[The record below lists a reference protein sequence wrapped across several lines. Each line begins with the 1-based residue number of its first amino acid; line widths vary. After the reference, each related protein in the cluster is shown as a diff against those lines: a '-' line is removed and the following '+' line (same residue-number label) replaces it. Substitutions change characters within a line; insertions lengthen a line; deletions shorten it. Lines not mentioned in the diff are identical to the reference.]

1 MPWLED
7 RKWAYIRLEGTSFG
21 DVPLNAELKIEVW
34 DSPNSAGVVIDAV
47 RLAKLALNKGIG
59 GTLGGPSSYL
69 MKSPPVQYDDDE
81 AREKTEEFIREHARK
96 TTKAPAKT
104 KTKA

>member
-1 MPWLED
+1 M
-7 RKWAYIRLEGTSFG
+7 
-21 DVPLNAELKIEVW
+21 PLNAELKIEVW

-47 RLAKLALNKGIG
+47 RLAKLALNKGVA
-59 GTLGGPSSYL
+59 GTLGGPSAYL

-81 AREKTEEFIREHARK
+81 AREKTEEFIRKHAR
-96 TTKAPAKT
+96 TTVKEPS